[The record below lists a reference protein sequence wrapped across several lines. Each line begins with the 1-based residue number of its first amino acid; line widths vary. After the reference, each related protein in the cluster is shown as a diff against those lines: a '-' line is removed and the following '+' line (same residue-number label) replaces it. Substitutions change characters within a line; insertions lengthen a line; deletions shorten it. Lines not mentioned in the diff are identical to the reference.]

1 MSNEPLHLHFQKVSF
16 SFLHVFPFQSRENDE
31 HTYTQIGIPVR
42 FGRDDISR
50 LGRVFPLGATPVEK
64 FDGLPG
70 NRFQQ
75 RLPAPPTLTERPL
88 IRFTDHN
95 HPRQGLIEFM
105 TVHRWR
111 NHR

>member
-1 MSNEPLHLHFQKVSF
+1 MTNI
-16 SFLHVFPFQSRENDE
+16 RA
-31 HTYTQIGIPVR
+31 QIDVPVR
-42 FGRDDISR
+42 LGRDDVSR
-50 LGRVFPLGATPVEK
+50 LGRVFPLGAAPVEK
-64 FDGLPG
+64 LDGLPG

-75 RLPAPPTLTERPL
+75 RLPTPPPLTEGPL

-105 TVHRWR
+105 AVHRWR

>member
-1 MSNEPLHLHFQKVSF
+1 MTNI
-16 SFLHVFPFQSRENDE
+16 RA
-31 HTYTQIGIPVR
+31 QIDVPVR
-42 FGRDDISR
+42 LGRDDVSR
-50 LGRVFPLGATPVEK
+50 LGRVFSLGAAPVEK
-64 FDGLPG
+64 LDGLPG

-75 RLPAPPTLTERPL
+75 RLPTSPPLTEGPL

-105 TVHRWR
+105 AVHRWR